1 MQCAAIGNELVRIL
15 NMSSPVKRSQP
26 PSKPDLT
33 EVQTAWQGPLPP
45 PESVKR
51 FDEIV
56 TNGAERIFRMAEM
69 EQQHRIHTEQLAIQ
83 SNVAAANAEIK
94 AAGRGTWMG
103 FIVSTLAIAGAILTS
118 YTGGHWSVSVALV
131 SIPVMG
137 VVRTLVI
144 RK

>member
-1 MQCAAIGNELVRIL
+1 
-15 NMSSPVKRSQP
+15 
-26 PSKPDLT
+26 
-33 EVQTAWQGPLPP
+33 
-45 PESVKR
+45 
-51 FDEIV
+51 
-56 TNGAERIFRMAEM
+56 
-69 EQQHRIHTEQLAIQ
+69 
-83 SNVAAANAEIK
+83 
-94 AAGRGTWMG
+94 MG